1 MALLF
6 GVKHNSNT
14 TMESHSKLGGHPL
27 HPILITLP
35 LGLLTASLF
44 FDFKAKWKHNVADAK
59 IARAL
64 IGGGVLTGM
73 LAAAVGVIDYRAI
86 PNGTRAKS
94 IGLTHGVGNVLMLSL
109 FALSWKKRRP
119 NETMPDNSAI
129 VLSVLGAALSGLTGW
144 LGGELVYRL
153 GVGIDDD
160 AELDAG
166 NSLLSGSANTLL
178 TGK

>member
-1 MALLF
+1 
-6 GVKHNSNT
+6 
-14 TMESHSKLGGHPL
+14 MESHAKFAGHPL

-44 FDFKAKWKHNVADAK
+44 FDFKSKLQHNPGDAK

-64 IGGGVLTGM
+64 VGGGVLTGI
-73 LAAAVGVIDYRAI
+73 LAALVGTIDYRAI

-94 IGLTHGVGNVLMLSL
+94 VGLTHALGNVVVLAL

-119 NETMPDNSAI
+119 NETMPDTSAVLLSI
-129 VLSVLGAALSGLTGW
+129 VGASLAGLTGW

-153 GVGIDDD
+153 GIGVDPGVNPD
-160 AELDAG
+160 AP
-166 NSLLSGSANTLL
+166 NSLLSDSA
-178 TGK
+178 